1 MTTLTTKRFVIT
13 GIRYQMPG
21 ETEEER
27 TQKARDLVENMPLP
41 SKVFLKREPDNA
53 WSKNA
58 IAVYWKYNKVGYVS
72 ENYTAEVQRAFD
84 GPSSDNVLA
93 ATVTSWD
100 STLMLNAEVEVA
112 EDPSAPCRQGE
123 RTIKPSP
130 FAIPMPFLQDEN
142 KLDFL
147 AKLMFHR
154 DFTIEETDELI
165 EMATQYL
172 SIAPTLCDRDCENA
186 TLLHR
191 GLKRHRETFPKLPDE
206 KRQELKQLEERA
218 RTVVVNIHKE
228 DELPAIF
235 DSHLQKMREA
245 FSVPGR
251 GFFDRYDAS
260 SLHKPLTEA
269 GEDEVETEADRLIAW
284 LDEVPRGIFRSHGWH
299 PETIALQLRYLHL
312 SRAELY
318 DVMGTA
324 LVVRR
329 LREEL
334 RRRKAQAQ
342 PQEEDGARA
351 IPEDCKE
358 AVRRVF
364 VPTFTLPDKTVLNSP
379 SQVARAAREIDL
391 ANNVQVAMLMKI
403 GMERKAVRPGVSCPD
418 FVRALIGIG
427 AMERLGDRAIAK
439 MADGMARRLNG
450 YTSRGRIH
458 APLPDNHLQWSTR
471 DKAVGNRIYEAMAGK
486 E

>member
-21 ETEEER
+21 ETDEER

-41 SKVFLKREPDNA
+41 SQVYLKREPDNA

-58 IAVYWKYNKVGYVS
+58 IAVYWKFNKVGYVS

-84 GPSSDNVLA
+84 KPSPDNLLT

-100 STLMLNAEVEVA
+100 STLMLNAEVEVP
-112 EDPSAPCRQGE
+112 EDPSVPCEESE
-123 RTIKPSP
+123 RIIKPSP
-130 FAIPMPFLQDEN
+130 FAIPMPFMQDEN
-142 KLDFL
+142 KLDLL
-147 AKLMFHR
+147 AKLMLHR
-154 DFTIEETDELI
+154 DFTAEETDELI

-172 SIAPTLCDRDCENA
+172 AIAPTLCDRDCENA

-191 GLKRHRETFPKLPDE
+191 GLKRHRETFPGLPDG
-206 KRQELKQLEERA
+206 KKQELKQLEERA
-218 RTVVVNIHKE
+218 RTIVVNIHKE
-228 DELPAIF
+228 HDLLALFEN
-235 DSHLQKMREA
+235 HQRKMREA
-245 FSVPGR
+245 FSVPKR
-251 GFFDRYDAS
+251 GFFDRYDANY
-260 SLHKPLTEA
+260 LHKPLTEA
-269 GEDEVETEADRLIAW
+269 DEGEVEAEADRLIAW
-284 LDEVPRGIFRSHGWH
+284 LDEVPRGIFRSHSWN
-299 PETIALQLRYLHL
+299 PETIAQQLRYLHL
-312 SRAELY
+312 SRRELY
-318 DVMGTA
+318 DIMGTA

-329 LREEL
+329 LRQEL

-342 PQEEDGARA
+342 SEKDGAPA

-364 VPTFTLPDKTVLNSP
+364 VPTFTLSDKTVLNSQT
-379 SQVARAAREIDL
+379 QVARAAKEIDL
-391 ANNVQVAMLMKI
+391 SNNVQVAMLMKV

-427 AMERLGDRAIAK
+427 AMGRLDDAAIAK
-439 MADGMARRLNG
+439 MAGGMGKRLNG
-450 YTSRGRIH
+450 YTSRGKFH
-458 APLPDNHLQWSTR
+458 APLPDSHWQWSTK
-471 DKAVGNRIYEAMAGK
+471 DKAVGNRIYEAMAGS